1 MADELTALADSI
13 RGMSRDEA
21 EARLR
26 SLKVA
31 DIKRLAAMVD
41 VRLHSGAPK
50 DELIA
55 TMLQFLIDLPR
66 GAEVI
71 RNLRK

>member
-1 MADELTALADSI
+1 M
-13 RGMSRDEA
+13 
-21 EARLR
+21 
-26 SLKVA
+26 A

-50 DELIA
+50 GELIA

-66 GAEVI
+66 GAIDLPRGAEVI